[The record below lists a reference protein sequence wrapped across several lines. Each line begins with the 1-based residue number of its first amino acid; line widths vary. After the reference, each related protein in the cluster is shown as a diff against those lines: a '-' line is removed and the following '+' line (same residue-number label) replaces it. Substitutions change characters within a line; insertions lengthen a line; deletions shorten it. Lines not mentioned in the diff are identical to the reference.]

1 MFMTGYDPHKIQF
14 EYHKVTRVSVS
25 RGLCSQLKTE
35 KKTTQNVK
43 KTEKT
48 TSQNAKKRELL
59 QMLKN

>member
-35 KKTTQNVK
+35 KKTTQNAE
-43 KTEKT
+43 T
-48 TSQNAKKRELL
+48 QRREQLL
-59 QMLKN
+59 NILKNREDNFSKC